1 MQKAHSNKRNLEW
14 ITNFALEN
22 WGKIPDKSKNRIFL
36 SLKDQQSK
44 RLHNIFVSLFDWH
57 LLADRLR
64 RIQIIWDEEVMEM
77 RKVDQD
83 TQILE
88 TQAVN
93 EELRLLNIDLEH

>member
-1 MQKAHSNKRNLEW
+1 
-14 ITNFALEN
+14 
-22 WGKIPDKSKNRIFL
+22 
-36 SLKDQQSK
+36 
-44 RLHNIFVSLFDWH
+44 
-57 LLADRLR
+57 
-64 RIQIIWDEEVMEM
+64 MEM